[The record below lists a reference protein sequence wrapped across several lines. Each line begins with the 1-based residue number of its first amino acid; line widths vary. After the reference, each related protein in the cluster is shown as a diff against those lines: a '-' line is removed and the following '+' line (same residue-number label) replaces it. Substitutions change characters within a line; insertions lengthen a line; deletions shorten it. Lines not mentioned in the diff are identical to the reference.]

1 MTSSCNNQLD
11 IADWLSA
18 IHLERYQDSFR
29 LHGYNRVKD
38 ILSVDNEVLQKIG
51 VGATGHRKRIM
62 SRLRHISGES
72 NSLPTLRD
80 IDKTETQENS
90 SKSLKD
96 DPTNNKH
103 SSNDKSGDSESALK
117 PVPKPR
123 TVFNKYNVNA
133 TKTAS
138 ISAIQSPVS
147 LDNYSSV
154 ARRSSLQETVVPRGN
169 SLDTENCNSC
179 LEPKPGGVELE
190 AGIPKNTSAEAGK
203 SFHPIPSLPMR
214 QNKESL
220 QPGSSYQQPKTQ
232 MEADTMQCSPLSSL
246 SSFAGNE
253 EEVTSFSTNPSSPQ
267 ETLTMISNEIY
278 SGFGP
283 RTGCVSCAPD
293 TEASQIHIN
302 PPDMNNQET
311 ASTRERKKSPPM
323 MNSTQKPAQMRKT
336 PSPTP
341 AWIREGVSS
350 RPAPLGISASPTAS
364 RVRTS
369 APVRQVPAGFQAHPP
384 PSQKKNI
391 LPVTFS
397 AASLRPN
404 PVGDS
409 GSPRLPRTG
418 HAAFPRP
425 PPIGHSA
432 SPLLPRGKNSPPEVT
447 DITQNDGPPITNPAS
462 FKQTK
467 KKQLT
472 GRQDVTGNGSLQR
485 QRSVTKNKS
494 GADVRVASTGSSL
507 SAKDMSHRP
516 TPVGNAGTSN
526 TPSGSVPSQRSFLM
540 RYTIPPRLPMAKQSP
555 TTRVSAIKPISPA
568 CLDQDVHEKNLAH
581 VNDNYESKRPSPM
594 GMSPSSTLKKSFVG
608 KSASIISSTKAAVS
622 GLPTPKSKV
631 GDSVLAN
638 QGPLDTTAKPKTK
651 PAGWVPRTK
660 CIGIAAT
667 QKVKV
672 TKNDLLP
679 QPKEAEQCPAERTK
693 AKGSKFLLKQKPAE
707 KNGLSIQK
715 SAGSITFQRPKQT
728 GNTGSQTAKCRN
740 VSSTKNSQQNVTVP
754 RPPGNTE
761 VARPVSSSAISLSKV
776 IKKTPSARVKQNDTT
791 TNTTTAR
798 PQTLGTKAIP
808 SKSRGSPNYEKP
820 NESITRTPPKKLGS
834 QLLPRLPFM
843 QKKSSKMTIMKSPVS
858 RAGENNYLV
867 CSPGWKATPYVT
879 GVEEDNVTD
888 PVQDLPP
895 VEDSLDLHNTFPDPW
910 DKTLTEE
917 SLEAALRANAAIFRP
932 IQDEHLVLVR
942 PRLLGSHISDEYL
955 EQKYG
960 ISKAKDGCPGSSE
973 EELPLVPERP
983 ISSLVTAD
991 ALNPYCETVFNRIT
1005 QTQEP
1010 KDVKNGKIRTCS
1022 TMPMFTPGEERNH
1035 LWNAGDASKEKKNEG
1050 EDGKTQR
1057 ITQIV
1062 HNEQEGY
1069 STVDSP
1075 VDKNRF
1081 SLPSHLYTDE
1091 ITDDMTISPYASF
1104 TSMHDKSRPVLV
1116 GWLDKLSPQGNY
1128 VFQRRFVKFDGNN
1141 LMYFSNDKDIYS
1153 KGVIPLASI
1162 EMARSTKENKFE
1174 VVTKHRIFVFRAENE
1189 AQRSEWCSTIQNKV
1203 KEQRMFNPRSRSSCV
1218 LFGQKFGYLELKGYK
1233 SKIFAVLTTDQ
1244 LWIHKNEQFFKMGI
1258 GMFVIDLN
1266 GSTIRDA
1273 RNKTFELITPHKTF
1287 SFTAES
1293 EREKKEWMEAILEC
1307 ISESLSDYEVA
1318 EKIWSNKANK
1328 YCADCRTCNPDWAS
1342 INLCVIICKQCA
1354 GQHRSLGSNIS
1365 KVQSLK
1371 LDTSIWSN
1379 EIVQLFIILG
1389 NDRANRFWAARLPPS
1404 EILHPEDNIEQ
1415 RRDFIA
1421 HKYRDGKYRSPHP
1434 NYSTQEEILKVLS
1447 SAVAG
1452 PNLLKTVMQFFSDA
1466 ESVAEPFEDPT
1477 LSTNSADNW
1486 RASSYSLNN
1495 EGLFPDDSNQGRVY
1509 DEIMQPVVHSGYLN
1523 KATVLSKTSTAKKSK
1538 DEFHRHWCVLER
1550 SLIFYENDRSSEQVG
1565 KINPSEVVCLGV
1577 NKLDISNSPAP
1588 VERFRYTFE
1597 IFLASEKVHQFGTD
1611 AAETLQT
1618 WTSAIGKW
1626 FSPISCHCLLVYEFQ
1641 RVGKMRYKAMLN
1653 PDQWKEGFFL
1663 LQKSHLFICP
1673 EEQNAAEDSV
1683 NLRRLQE
1690 LTVSPATENSE
1701 KKDILILVEKGRT
1714 LYLQGITRADFLA
1727 WGSDIQA
1734 AACSSGNMLRD
1745 QQLSRNDIPI
1755 IVDSCIAFLTQYGLR
1770 HEGIYRKNGA
1780 KSRIKLLMDEF
1791 RKDARNVKLRISDNF
1806 VEDVTDVLKR
1816 FFRELDDPIFTT
1828 ERHPQWREA
1837 AEHQEKS
1844 KRLEKYMEL
1853 INSLPKVNRA
1863 TSAALIGHL
1872 YRVQKCAD
1880 LNQMCT
1886 KNLALLFAPS
1896 LFQTEGKGEHE
1907 VKIMEDLIDNYP
1919 SVFSID
1925 EEQVTQ
1931 MDLENSLITTWKDVQ
1946 LSQAGDLIIE
1956 VYLERKE
1963 QDCCVTLKVSP
1974 VMTAEELTN
1983 QVLDMRNI
1991 PASTDIW
1998 LTFEVF
2004 ENGELERPLHPKER
2018 VLEQALQWCKL
2029 AEPSSAYLLV
2039 KKISFTEGSC
2049 LFTGTKRETPKC
2061 GLLKCREETP
2071 KLLAS
2076 KFQERYFVIKDRKLL
2091 LLKEKKSSKPEREW
2105 TLETAKVYMGI
2116 KKKVKPPTP
2125 WGFTIHLDKQQLCL
2139 CCTTQAE
2146 MWDWIT
2152 SILKAQHD
2160 DLRPV
2165 ILRRHSSSDV
2175 TKQKFGTMPL
2185 VPIRGDDTNSTM
2197 VTANQT
2203 LPMKMHQDSLEEL
2216 QEKQDDDEYEP
2227 VYEEVGNF
2235 HSLPQA
2241 ELDCILS
2248 TERLQLPPPLDRTK
2262 KPVLNPNPDQTK
2274 TTMPVSPK
2282 PSSPEKSDK
2291 EHFTKTQS
2299 LDRSLC
2305 MENIKTLSSDSNK
2318 TGMADRGV
2326 GPSMTKSNS
2335 LERQVDLSR
2344 NQLGTSRTQT
2354 GKSTLD
2360 LSTLPLFFEPTAPS
2374 DSSKVPVWKKTS
2386 PLSMNMQ
2393 DKLVQ
2398 ELNTML
2404 NKKNESGSGA
2414 GQQVT

>member
-1 MTSSCNNQLD
+1 MSSPDNEQLN

-29 LHGYNRVKD
+29 QHGYHSVKD
-38 ILSVDNEVLQKIG
+38 ILSVDNDVLQKIG
-51 VGATGHRKRIM
+51 IGATGHRKRIM
-62 SRLRHISGES
+62 SRLRHVSGES
-72 NSLPTLRD
+72 NTLPTLRN
-80 IDKTETQENS
+80 IDKSDFQEYPYLS
-90 SKSLKD
+90 EKD
-96 DPTNNKH
+96 DAIINKY
-103 SSNDKSGDSESALK
+103 NRNEKICDLESAAR

-123 TVFNKYNVNA
+123 TVFNKYNANA
-133 TKTAS
+133 TTAAS
-138 ISAIQSPVS
+138 ISAMQSPAS

-169 SLDTENCNSC
+169 SLDTEDCNSC
-179 LEPKPGGVELE
+179 MKPKPGGVELE
-190 AGIPKNTSAEAGK
+190 VGIPKNTSAEAGK
-203 SFHPIPSLPMR
+203 PFHPIPSLTMR

-220 QPGSSYQQPKTQ
+220 QPGSSYQQHKTR

-253 EEVTSFSTNPSSPQ
+253 EEVTSFSTSPSSPQ

-278 SGFGP
+278 SGFGS
-283 RTGCVSCAPD
+283 RTGFVSCAPD
-293 TEASQIHIN
+293 TEAPQIQIN
-302 PPDMNNQET
+302 PPDMIKQDATVSQE
-311 ASTRERKKSPPM
+311 
-323 MNSTQKPAQMRKT
+323 
-336 PSPTP
+336 
-341 AWIREGVSS
+341 
-350 RPAPLGISASPTAS
+350 L
-364 RVRTS
+364 
-369 APVRQVPAGFQAHPP
+369 
-384 PSQKKNI
+384 KNCPGAE
-391 LPVTFS
+391 LPV
-397 AASLRPN
+397 
-404 PVGDS
+404 
-409 GSPRLPRTG
+409 
-418 HAAFPRP
+418 
-425 PPIGHSA
+425 
-432 SPLLPRGKNSPPEVT
+432 
-447 DITQNDGPPITNPAS
+447 
-462 FKQTK
+462 
-467 KKQLT
+467 
-472 GRQDVTGNGSLQR
+472 
-485 QRSVTKNKS
+485 
-494 GADVRVASTGSSL
+494 
-507 SAKDMSHRP
+507 
-516 TPVGNAGTSN
+516 
-526 TPSGSVPSQRSFLM
+526 
-540 RYTIPPRLPMAKQSP
+540 
-555 TTRVSAIKPISPA
+555 
-568 CLDQDVHEKNLAH
+568 
-581 VNDNYESKRPSPM
+581 
-594 GMSPSSTLKKSFVG
+594 
-608 KSASIISSTKAAVS
+608 
-622 GLPTPKSKV
+622 
-631 GDSVLAN
+631 
-638 QGPLDTTAKPKTK
+638 
-651 PAGWVPRTK
+651 
-660 CIGIAAT
+660 
-667 QKVKV
+667 
-672 TKNDLLP
+672 
-679 QPKEAEQCPAERTK
+679 
-693 AKGSKFLLKQKPAE
+693 
-707 KNGLSIQK
+707 
-715 SAGSITFQRPKQT
+715 
-728 GNTGSQTAKCRN
+728 
-740 VSSTKNSQQNVTVP
+740 
-754 RPPGNTE
+754 
-761 VARPVSSSAISLSKV
+761 
-776 IKKTPSARVKQNDTT
+776 
-791 TNTTTAR
+791 
-798 PQTLGTKAIP
+798 
-808 SKSRGSPNYEKP
+808 
-820 NESITRTPPKKLGS
+820 
-834 QLLPRLPFM
+834 
-843 QKKSSKMTIMKSPVS
+843 
-858 RAGENNYLV
+858 
-867 CSPGWKATPYVT
+867 
-879 GVEEDNVTD
+879 
-888 PVQDLPP
+888 
-895 VEDSLDLHNTFPDPW
+895 
-910 DKTLTEE
+910 
-917 SLEAALRANAAIFRP
+917 
-932 IQDEHLVLVR
+932 
-942 PRLLGSHISDEYL
+942 
-955 EQKYG
+955 
-960 ISKAKDGCPGSSE
+960 
-973 EELPLVPERP
+973 VPERP
-983 ISSLVTAD
+983 LSSLAE
-991 ALNPYCETVFNRIT
+991 ALNPYCETVFNRISL
-1005 QTQEP
+1005 TQEP

-1022 TMPMFTPGEERNH
+1022 TMPMFTPGEERSH
-1035 LWNAGDASKEKKNEG
+1035 PWNAGDAPKEKKSEA
-1050 EDGKTQR
+1050 EDEKTQR

-1075 VDKNRF
+1075 EDKNKRF
-1081 SLPSHLYTDE
+1081 SLPTHLYTDE

-1104 TSMHDKSRPVLV
+1104 TSMHDKSRPVLS

-1128 VFQRRFVKFDGNN
+1128 VFQRRFVRFDGNN

-1174 VVTKHRIFVFRAENE
+1174 VVTKHRIFVFRAESE

-1203 KEQRMFNPRSRSSCV
+1203 KEQRMFNPRSRSSCH

-1233 SKIFAVLTTDQ
+1233 SKIFAVLSTDQ
-1244 LWIHKNEQFFKMGI
+1244 LWIHKSEQFFKMGI
-1258 GMFVIDLN
+1258 GMFVIDMN
-1266 GSTIRDA
+1266 GSTSRDA

-1293 EREKKEWMEAILEC
+1293 DREKKEWMEALLEC

-1328 YCADCRTCNPDWAS
+1328 SCADCRTCSPDWAS

-1354 GQHRSLGSNIS
+1354 GQHRSLGTNIS

-1404 EILHPEDNIEQ
+1404 EILHPEDSIEQ

-1421 HKYRDGKYRSPHP
+1421 HKYRDGKYKGPHP
-1434 NYSTQEEILKVLS
+1434 IYSTQEEILKVLS
-1447 SAVAG
+1447 GAVAG

-1466 ESVAEPFEDPT
+1466 ESLAEPIDNPA
-1477 LSTNSADNW
+1477 LSTHTADNW
-1486 RASSYSLNN
+1486 RASSYSLNT

-1523 KATVLSKTSTAKKSK
+1523 KAATLNKTFTAKKTK

-1550 SLIFYENDRSSEQVG
+1550 SFKFFENDKTSEQVG
-1565 KINPSEVVCLGV
+1565 KIDPSEVVCLGV
-1577 NKLDISNSPAP
+1577 NKLDILNSPAP
-1588 VERFRYTFE
+1588 VERFRYIFE
-1597 IFLASEKVHQFGTD
+1597 IVLASEKVHQFGTD

-1626 FSPISCHCLLVYEFQ
+1626 FTPISCHCLLGYEFQ

-1653 PDQWKEGFFL
+1653 PDQWMEGFFL

-1673 EEQNAAEDSV
+1673 EEQDAAEDSV

-1690 LTVSPATENSE
+1690 LTVSPAAENSE

-1727 WGSDIQA
+1727 WSSDIQA

-1828 ERHPQWREA
+1828 ELHPQWREA
-1837 AEHQEKS
+1837 AEHQDKS

-1853 INSLPKVNRA
+1853 INHLPKVNRA
-1863 TSAALIGHL
+1863 TLAALIGHL

-1886 KNLALLFAPS
+1886 KNLSLLFAPS
-1896 LFQTEGKGEHE
+1896 LFQTEGKGEQE
-1907 VKIMEDLIDNYP
+1907 VKIMEDIIDNYP

-1974 VMTAEELTN
+1974 LMTAEELTN

-1998 LTFEVF
+1998 LTFDVF

-2039 KKISFTEGSC
+2039 KKISFAEGSC
-2049 LFTGTKRETPKC
+2049 LFTGTKREFPKC

-2071 KLLAS
+2071 KLLS
-2076 KFQERYFVIKDRKLL
+2076 CKFQERYFVIKDRKLL

-2116 KKKVKPPTP
+2116 KKKVKPLNP

-2203 LPMKMHQDSLEEL
+2203 LRRLHTRRTLSMFFPMKMHQDSLEEL
-2216 QEKQDDDEYEP
+2216 QEKQDDEHEP

-2241 ELDCILS
+2241 DLDCILS
-2248 TERLQLPPPLDRTK
+2248 TEQLHLPPPLDRTK
-2262 KPVLNPNPDQTK
+2262 KPVLNPNLDQIKTIISAPTKPISPDRTDR
-2274 TTMPVSPK
+2274 
-2282 PSSPEKSDK
+2282 ERCN
-2291 EHFTKTQS
+2291 KTQS
-2299 LDRSLC
+2299 LDRNLC
-2305 MENIKTLSSDSNK
+2305 VENFKTFPSDSNK
-2318 TGMADRGV
+2318 AVMVDRGV
-2326 GPSMTKSNS
+2326 VPSITKSNS
-2335 LERQVDLSR
+2335 LERQVEPNR
-2344 NQLGTSRTQT
+2344 TQLGTTRIQG

-2360 LSTLPLFFEPTAPS
+2360 LSTLPLFFEPTVPS
-2374 DSSKVPVWKKTS
+2374 DSSKVPLWKKTS
-2386 PLSMNMQ
+2386 PLSTHMQ

-2398 ELNTML
+2398 ELNSML
-2404 NKKNESGSGA
+2404 NKKNETGSGA